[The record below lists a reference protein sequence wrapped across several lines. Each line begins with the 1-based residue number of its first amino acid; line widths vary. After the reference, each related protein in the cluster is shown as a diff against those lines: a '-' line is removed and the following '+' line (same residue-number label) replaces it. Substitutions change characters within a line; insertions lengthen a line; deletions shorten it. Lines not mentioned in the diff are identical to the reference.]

1 MTEVGYSAIS
11 YEVMGRAAVV
21 TLNRPKYM
29 NAWNSTMAIEVR
41 HAVAKAEDDKDVVGI
56 IITGAGKAFCA
67 GADMGE
73 LQKLGAQG
81 GFSKSDKKEVTFS
94 ANPGD
99 PETMPEGFGKG
110 AYSYFAT
117 VRKPIIAAVN
127 GSVAGVG
134 LPCILFCDMRFFGE
148 SGYVS
153 SSFSKRGLIAE
164 AGTAWILPKLVGLDA
179 AFDILWSSRKIYGKE
194 AKEMKLATRVYPDED
209 LLEATVTYIN
219 DLAENCSPASIAG
232 MKGQLYR
239 DLFRDPTESFREAH
253 RMTKATL
260 KTSDFI
266 EGVQSFVEKR
276 KSNFSGIGKELE
288 GGGAD

>member
-1 MTEVGYSAIS
+1 MTKIGYSAIT
-11 YEVMGRAAVV
+11 YEINGRAAII
-21 TLNRPKYM
+21 TLNRPKQM
-29 NAWNSTMAIEVR
+29 NSWTPTMATEVR
-41 HAVAKAEDDKDVVGI
+41 HAIAAAEDDKAVFGV

-81 GFSKSDKKEVTFS
+81 GFSSSDNKEGVFD
-94 ANPGD
+94 AHPGD

-117 VRKPIIAAVN
+117 IRKPVIAAVN
-127 GSVAGVG
+127 GAVAGVG
-134 LPCILFCDMRFFGE
+134 LPCALFCDMRFFGE

-164 AGTAWILPKLVGLDA
+164 AGTAWILPKLVGVDA
-179 AFDILWSSRKIYGKE
+179 AFDILWSSRRIYGLE
-194 AKEMKLATRVYPDED
+194 AKEMKLATRVCRDED
-209 LLEATVTYIN
+209 LLQDTVSYIN

-239 DLFRDPTESFREAH
+239 DLFRDPTESFKEAH
-253 RMTKATL
+253 QMMKATL
-260 KTSDFI
+260 RTDDFR
-266 EGVQSFVEKR
+266 EGVKSFVEKR
-276 KSNFSGIGKELE
+276 KPEFPAIGKNAE
-288 GGGAD
+288 A

>member
-1 MTEVGYSAIS
+1 MTEVKYSAIT
-11 YEVMGRAAVV
+11 YEVSDNAAII
-21 TLNRPKYM
+21 TLNRPKQM
-29 NAWNSTMAIEVR
+29 NSWTPAMAIELR
-41 HAVAKAEDDKDVVGI
+41 HAIAEAEDDKSVFGI

-81 GFSKSDKKEVTFS
+81 GFSKSGKKDESFDAS
-94 ANPGD
+94 PGD
-99 PETMPEGFGKG
+99 AEAMPEGFGKG

-117 VRKPIIAAVN
+117 IRKPIIAAVN
-127 GSVAGVG
+127 GAVAGVG

-164 AGTAWILPKLVGLDA
+164 AGTAWILPKLVGLDT

-194 AKEMKLATRVYPDED
+194 AKEMKLATRVCRDED
-209 LLEATVTYIN
+209 LLADTIAYIN

-239 DLFRDPTESFREAH
+239 DLFRDPTESFKEAH
-253 RMTKATL
+253 RMTIATL
-260 KTSDFI
+260 KTGDFR
-266 EGVQSFVEKR
+266 EGVKSFMEKR
-276 KSNFSGIGKELE
+276 KPEFSGIGK
-288 GGGAD
+288 

>member
-1 MTEVGYSAIS
+1 MTEVSYSAIN
-11 YEVMGRAAVV
+11 YEINGRAAII
-21 TLNRPKYM
+21 TLNRPQQM
-29 NAWNSTMAIEVR
+29 NSWTPTMATEVR
-41 HAVAKAEDDKDVVGI
+41 HAIAVAEDDKAVFGI
-56 IITGAGKAFCA
+56 ILTGAGKAFCA

-81 GFSKSDKKEVTFS
+81 GFSSGDNKEAVFD

-117 VRKPIIAAVN
+117 IRKPIIAAVN
-127 GSVAGVG
+127 GAVAGVG
-134 LPCILFCDMRFFGE
+134 LPCALFCDMRFFGE

-179 AFDILWSSRKIYGKE
+179 AFDILWSSRRIYGQE
-194 AKEMKLATRVYPDED
+194 AKEMKLATRVCRDED
-209 LLEATVTYIN
+209 LLQDTVAYIN

-239 DLFRDPTESFREAH
+239 DLFRDPSESFKEAH
-253 RMTKATL
+253 QMMKATL
-260 KTSDFI
+260 RTDDFR
-266 EGVQSFVEKR
+266 EGVKSFLEKR
-276 KSNFSGIGKELE
+276 KPKFPAIGKN
-288 GGGAD
+288 ADR